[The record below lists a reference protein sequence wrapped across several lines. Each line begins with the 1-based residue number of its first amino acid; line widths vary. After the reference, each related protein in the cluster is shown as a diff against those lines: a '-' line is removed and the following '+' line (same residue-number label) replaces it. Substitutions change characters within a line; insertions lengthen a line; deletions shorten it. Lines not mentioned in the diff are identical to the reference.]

1 MYQMGPTWKDHPE
14 LYRVTGPQEKATFE
28 VRQKKEAFRQSF
40 CSVSQVPSIN
50 PFDPVMKGGL

>member
-1 MYQMGPTWKDHPE
+1 MGPTWKDHPE